1 MRFSSI
7 LSIFFIS
14 IIIFNINEINAIE
27 IDLNIEVDSSQSKEK
42 KSSDIKK
49 KFKENNSDKVTND
62 PETVYFIPNNKEKK
76 QQFNIDGKLNFFYS
90 YSNQDY
96 KASSF
101 APQMIE
107 TDNRLNFRYKKTLD
121 EKNNFFSD
129 IEIKKKFNNNPRLR
143 GTIGIDNKT
152 YGILQLANFNDLTS
166 LIVSSYDVMV
176 GSGSGWY
183 RNLNTN
189 FNYPSNI
196 VNSPIIDFDTVIS
209 FYADSDLASVMYFSP
224 DFNGLKFGASYTADT
239 FFDTPDIL
247 RAFPYKNVLS
257 LGAQYSKEIS
267 KDVKMKLS
275 AYSELGQSYYEAINP
290 NAKSEDRFSDLRSFF
305 LSGLIETKKFAFVLL
320 YGDYGNSNTR
330 DILPVLNSEP
340 VKYVRPKDSYFWDG
354 AMSYKFGD
362 KTKAS
367 IRYTYA
373 TTGQDYAAVA
383 PAAGIGAQVPSTDG
397 KTGSI
402 IFHNIALA
410 INYKMFG
417 DYLIPYI
424 ELDKFKLS
432 DNDAVIQSD
441 RKKPNNG
448 FVVVLG
454 ARSNF

>member
-1 MRFSSI
+1 MRFTFI

-14 IIIFNINEINAIE
+14 IIIFNSNDVNSIG
-27 IDLNIEVDSSQSKEK
+27 IDL
-42 KSSDIKK
+42 K
-49 KFKENNSDKVTND
+49 KFKAKTSADIIKELKKKQSEKFENDF
-62 PETVYFIPNNKEKK
+62 ETIYYIPNDEKAKE
-76 QQFNIDGKLNFFYS
+76 QFTIDGKLNFFYS

-101 APQMIE
+101 APQMME
-107 TDNRLNFRYKKTLD
+107 TDNRLNFRYKNSLD

-129 IEIKKKFNNNPRLR
+129 LEVKKKFNNNPRLR
-143 GTIGIDNKT
+143 GAVGIDNKT
-152 YGILQLANFNDLTS
+152 YGIFQLANFNDLTS
-166 LIVSSYDVMV
+166 LVVSSYDVMV

-209 FYADSDLASVMYFSP
+209 FYADSDLASVTYFSP
-224 DFNGLKFGASYTADT
+224 DFNGLKFGVSYTADT
-239 FFDTPDIL
+239 FFNTPDIL

-257 LGAQYSKEIS
+257 LAAQYSKEIS
-267 KDVKMKLS
+267 KDVNMKLS
-275 AYSELGQSYYEAINP
+275 GYTELGQSYYEAINP
-290 NAKSEDRFSDLRSFF
+290 NAKSQDRFSDLRSFF

-330 DILPVLNSEP
+330 DILPVLNSDP
-340 VKYVRPKDSYFWDG
+340 VKYVRAKDSYFWDS
-354 AMSYKFGD
+354 AISYKFCD

-373 TTGQDYAAVA
+373 TTGQDYAAYSDLFPA
-383 PAAGIGAQVPSTDG
+383 PCTLNKNPSTDG

-402 IFHNIALA
+402 IFHNIAFA

-448 FVVVLG
+448 FVIVLG